1 MVRGSGNEHVSPA
14 DRRAREV
21 TLEYARKFK
30 VLDRK
35 YAADV
40 VGDGDEAVGPFE
52 AAQQQFFR
60 GQVIPLCVGWFGE
73 VGRDF
78 DQVIEVLANKAACT
92 DNGMSILPLRNLD
105 RRGGAR
111 SMLRQQL
118 RRALG
123 VAIVRGNAKLKLS
136 RLHYVRGTAL
146 EAAQVCEAN
155 HSERG
160 WRPDGRGCPSW
171 FASHVAEG
179 YGAFAQFMYG
189 RDYTMP

>member
-1 MVRGSGNEHVSPA
+1 
-14 DRRAREV
+14 
-21 TLEYARKFK
+21 
-30 VLDRK
+30 
-35 YAADV
+35 
-40 VGDGDEAVGPFE
+40 
-52 AAQQQFFR
+52 
-60 GQVIPLCVGWFGE
+60 
-73 VGRDF
+73 
-78 DQVIEVLANKAACT
+78 
-92 DNGMSILPLRNLD
+92 
-105 RRGGAR
+105 
-111 SMLRQQL
+111 MLRHQL

-189 RDYTMP
+189 RDYAMP